1 MENNKN
7 ISMSIDLDMN
17 MNMHSSDTYCSN
29 CGYSGHLFK
38 DCNDPVNSYGLLC
51 FYKKKLTVKD
61 NILDLQNKSTK
72 TKKNEFSL
80 KNNKNIKNSKNS
92 NHNINNIHHNNN
104 INKIRILK
112 RHETISH
119 TLKNM
124 IGIVGINTNP
134 CETTNI
140 VSDII
145 DETNKVHDEI
155 DGIIDIDGDLCKE
168 PIIID
173 MDNEYTTSEIAND
186 AIQNTQN
193 TQNTL
198 HDILHDILQTAN
210 NDTSTNTEHYTLNN
224 NIKQSNEKIKEKTK
238 EITIQK
244 VCLVQR
250 RNTIGLIEFI
260 RGKYEIENTNYI
272 IKLFNMMTFDEKRM
286 FREYDSF
293 DMLRTLIGLKREFH
307 YRGEYNDAKT
317 KFNTLRDDIN
327 GNQIHALL
335 DKSYTKWSSPEWGLP
350 KGRRSNKE
358 YDIECSIREFVEE
371 TGIKYRNINVYRNI
385 KPLEEIYKGI
395 NGVVY
400 KHTYFIAD
408 IKDTI
413 ESHENITYI
422 EQGGYL
428 NSEISNVKFF
438 NLTECQKIIRPYYLS
453 KLNVIKKGFQI
464 IHCLN
469 SYFE

>member
-1 MENNKN
+1 
-7 ISMSIDLDMN
+7 
-17 MNMHSSDTYCSN
+17 
-29 CGYSGHLFK
+29 
-38 DCNDPVNSYGLLC
+38 
-51 FYKKKLTVKD
+51 
-61 NILDLQNKSTK
+61 
-72 TKKNEFSL
+72 
-80 KNNKNIKNSKNS
+80 
-92 NHNINNIHHNNN
+92 
-104 INKIRILK
+104 
-112 RHETISH
+112 
-119 TLKNM
+119 
-124 IGIVGINTNP
+124 
-134 CETTNI
+134 
-140 VSDII
+140 
-145 DETNKVHDEI
+145 
-155 DGIIDIDGDLCKE
+155 
-168 PIIID
+168 
-173 MDNEYTTSEIAND
+173 
-186 AIQNTQN
+186 
-193 TQNTL
+193 
-198 HDILHDILQTAN
+198 
-210 NDTSTNTEHYTLNN
+210 
-224 NIKQSNEKIKEKTK
+224 
-238 EITIQK
+238 
-244 VCLVQR
+244 
-250 RNTIGLIEFI
+250 
-260 RGKYEIENTNYI
+260 
-272 IKLFNMMTFDEKRM
+272 MTFDEKRM

-358 YDIECSIREFVEE
+358 YDIECAIREFVEE

-385 KPLEEIYKGI
+385 KPLEEIYKGV